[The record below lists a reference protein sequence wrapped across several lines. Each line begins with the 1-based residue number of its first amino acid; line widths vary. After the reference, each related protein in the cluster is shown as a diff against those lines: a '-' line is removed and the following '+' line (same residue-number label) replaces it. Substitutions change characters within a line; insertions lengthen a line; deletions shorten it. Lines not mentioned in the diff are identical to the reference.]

1 MAAIIYGLCALAS
14 LFCTWLLLRA
24 YREQRIALLFWCSLF
39 FALQTVAN
47 TFLVIDKLML
57 PDTDLSI
64 YRYGI
69 AFMAVCILLYGLTM
83 RTEVE

>member
-14 LFCTWLLLRA
+14 LLCTWLLLRA
-24 YREQRIALLFWCSLF
+24 YREQRIALLLWCGLF
-39 FALQTVAN
+39 FGVQTLINALLIV
-47 TFLVIDKLML
+47 DKLML
-57 PDTDLSI
+57 PNTDLSI

-69 AFMAVCILLYGLTM
+69 AFIAVCILLYGLIM